1 MAELTLKFPSPD
13 GPGWVRFSREIDGAR
28 KDMTMIGR
36 QMQSG
41 QWKLTAQ
48 NIDRLID
55 IVLLFVP
62 ATSPEDKAAARETI
76 LDFSFSEMNDAF
88 VSVGRLLA
96 EGKELIDKQIEA
108 QQEQLDAMAQ
118 IEE

>member
-1 MAELTLKFPSPD
+1 MADLTLRFPLPD
-13 GPGWVRFSREIDGAR
+13 GPGWVRFSREIDGVR
-28 KDMTMIGR
+28 KDLTTMGK

-41 QWKLTAQ
+41 QWKATAQ

-55 IVLLFVP
+55 IILLFVP
-62 ATSPEDKAAARETI
+62 VASPEDKAAARETI
-76 LDFSFSEMNDAF
+76 LDFSFPELNDAY
-88 VSVGRLLA
+88 VKVGRLLA

-108 QQEQLDAMAQ
+108 QQEQLDAMTQ